1 MFWFQQLCIITVCF
15 KTVYLW
21 RAHTILEFLAVA
33 HFEIKLMKS
42 SLLSLEVRE
51 KPRGRIK
58 AKNRERKG
66 K

>member
-1 MFWFQQLCIITVCF
+1 
-15 KTVYLW
+15 LW